1 MSLGFFVHKNLAK
14 RQTWLKIKD
23 PFILSVGSNKRCE
36 SCYTWTAWTCDPDRD
51 SLVEFSLPSEMLL
64 RTLTGPVVCPDED
77 EEGEGLIRGVPAT
90 PGAPD
95 PRFFGEGDLV
105 MARSSAGEMP
115 EKRSKG

>member
-1 MSLGFFVHKNLAK
+1 M
-14 RQTWLKIKD
+14 
-23 PFILSVGSNKRCE
+23 GSNKRCE
-36 SCYTWTAWTCDPDRD
+36 NCYTWTAWTCDPDRD

-90 PGAPD
+90 PGPAE

-115 EKRSKG
+115 E